1 MQYYSPETV
10 PAYEERNVW
19 LKLCW
24 LRMIYSVK
32 TTDTVMLLAL
42 GSAYSLSSVLTHF
55 QHDKHYFVQYF
66 QLVFLAMLTVVGM
79 LMLDNAPLAAYRNVY
94 LMAFFGIQANS
105 RLDPT
110 HLIYFYSILFQCHSK
125 HTQVGAH
132 QNIILVHIL
141 T

>member
-1 MQYYSPETV
+1 MYWTINIYARSIWSHDIYRTQNIEANMQYYSPETA

-55 QHDKHYFVQYF
+55 
-66 QLVFLAMLTVVGM
+66 
-79 LMLDNAPLAAYRNVY
+79 
-94 LMAFFGIQANS
+94 
-105 RLDPT
+105 
-110 HLIYFYSILFQCHSK
+110 
-125 HTQVGAH
+125 
-132 QNIILVHIL
+132 
-141 T
+141 

>member
-42 GSAYSLSSVLTHF
+42 GSADSLSSVLTHF
-55 QHDKHYFVQYF
+55 
-66 QLVFLAMLTVVGM
+66 
-79 LMLDNAPLAAYRNVY
+79 
-94 LMAFFGIQANS
+94 
-105 RLDPT
+105 
-110 HLIYFYSILFQCHSK
+110 
-125 HTQVGAH
+125 
-132 QNIILVHIL
+132 
-141 T
+141 